1 MKASENQQAELLSL
15 ANLDLEIS
23 RTKAGLSVLVAGEA
37 LAPLR
42 ANQRDAALALIQSR
56 NALDSVE
63 LDLTRA
69 ESDLELV
76 EQRISKDKTRLNQ
89 TSSPKDAQAIQSEL
103 ETLAKRKSE
112 LEDLELNVLE
122 QKEVIEAT
130 YKTVLADKQII
141 DEELVV
147 AERASESEILKLRS
161 GLDLLTQQ
169 RLQQVS
175 RLEHDLVE
183 LYEKKASRG
192 VAVGRLLGREC
203 GACRMSIGATALA
216 EISALSRDEIATCP
230 DCQAVLIR

>member
-37 LAPLR
+37 LVPLR
-42 ANQRDAALALIQSR
+42 ATQRDAALALIQSR

-122 QKEVIEAT
+122 HKEEVEAT

-161 GLDLLTQQ
+161 GLDLLIQQ
-169 RLQQVS
+169 RQQQVS
-175 RLEHDLVE
+175 RLEPDLFE

-216 EISALSRDEIATCP
+216 EISALARDEIATCP

>member
-63 LDLTRA
+63 LDLSRA

-89 TSSPKDAQAIQSEL
+89 TSSSKDAQAIQSEL
-103 ETLAKRKSE
+103 ETLGKRKSE

-122 QKEVIEAT
+122 HKEEIEAT

-141 DEELVV
+141 DEELIV

-169 RLQQVS
+169 RLQHVS
-175 RLEHDLVE
+175 RLEPALVE

-216 EISALSRDEIATCP
+216 EISALARDEIASCP

>member
-42 ANQRDAALALIQSR
+42 ANQRDAALVLIQSR

>member
-69 ESDLELV
+69 ESDFELV